1 MPSINRQ
8 YSRGQLKKF
17 QTVFTLVEVLPDEYK
32 DGYVVTLTDSARLLG
47 TQINLRLT
55 SNSEAVLAAR
65 RSLDRLEGH
74 LLPEKLEDVRLVVS
88 ELVTNSV
95 RHAGLS
101 PDERISLAVMIS
113 DGSVRGRV
121 CDPGPGFEKPSAPRP
136 RTDLSGGWGLPI
148 VERISDRWGVERN
161 GCACVWFEID

>member
-1 MPSINRQ
+1 M
-8 YSRGQLKKF
+8 
-17 QTVFTLVEVLPDEYK
+17 
-32 DGYVVTLTDSARLLG
+32 VTLTDPAQLLVR
-47 TQINLRLT
+47 QIDLRLNP
-55 SNSEAVLAAR
+55 NSEAVLAAR
-65 RSLDRLEGH
+65 HSLDRFDGL

-101 PDERISLAVMIS
+101 PDEQISLAVAIS
-113 DGSVRGRV
+113 GGSVRGRV
-121 CDPGPGFEKPSAPRP
+121 CDPGPGFEKPTEPKP

-148 VERISDRWGVERN
+148 VERISDRWGIKRN

>member
-1 MPSINRQ
+1 M
-8 YSRGQLKKF
+8 
-17 QTVFTLVEVLPDEYK
+17 
-32 DGYVVTLTDSARLLG
+32 VTLTDPAQLLVR
-47 TQINLRLT
+47 QIDLRLNP
-55 SNSEAVLAAR
+55 NSEAVLAAR
-65 RSLDRLEGH
+65 HSLDRFEGL

-101 PDERISLAVMIS
+101 PDEQISLAVAIS
-113 DGSVRGRV
+113 GGSVRGRV
-121 CDPGPGFEKPSAPRP
+121 CDPGPGFEKPTEPKP

-148 VERISDRWGVERN
+148 VERISDRWGIKRN

>member
-8 YSRGQLKKF
+8 YSRGPTQE
-17 QTVFTLVEVLPDEYK
+17 VSNSVHLVEVLSDEYQ

-65 RSLDRLEGH
+65 RSLDRLESH

-95 RHAGLS
+95 RHAGL
-101 PDERISLAVMIS
+101 PS
-113 DGSVRGRV
+113 D
-121 CDPGPGFEKPSAPRP
+121 AQI
-136 RTDLSGGWGLPI
+136 LLGW
-148 VERISDRWGVERN
+148 
-161 GCACVWFEID
+161 

>member
-1 MPSINRQ
+1 
-8 YSRGQLKKF
+8 
-17 QTVFTLVEVLPDEYK
+17 
-32 DGYVVTLTDSARLLG
+32 VTLTDPARLSV
-47 TQINLRLT
+47 TQIDLRLT
-55 SNSEAVLAAR
+55 PNSEAILTAR
-65 RSLDRLEGH
+65 HSLDRLENV
-74 LLPEKLEDVRLVVS
+74 LPSEKLEDVRLIVS

-101 PDERISLAVMIS
+101 PDEHIFLAVVIS

-121 CDPGPGFEKPSAPRP
+121 CDPGPGFKKPSEPRP
-136 RTDLSGGWGLPI
+136 RTDMSGGWGLPI